1 MARVV
6 LLGSPRRRVE
16 LDPYMDI
23 HRKGVTVIGVH
34 DSFTPTVGTPH
45 APFTADRER
54 SLALDLLADGS
65 LIVDGLISH
74 HIAPGDALATYT
86 VLAAHDPAYMGVVID
101 WSALT

>member
-34 DSFTPTVGTPH
+34 DSFTPTVGTRH